1 MLRTGLDWQGLFAR
15 TGRTLRGSD
24 IRDLLRVTARPSI
37 ISFGGGLPAPELFP
51 LDELRAAFD
60 RVLVEEGRQA
70 LQYGPTE
77 GHRPLRE
84 FLAERLG
91 RRGIAC
97 TAEEVLIT
105 TGSQQALD
113 LLGRALLA
121 PHMEVLVESPTYVGA
136 LQALGHQ
143 QVSFLPVRMDEEGLV
158 VDELARSLDGRRL
171 LGAPPPGLL
180 YTVATFQNPSGR
192 TLTRERRLALLDVV
206 NAFGLPLVED
216 DPYSELRFEGD
227 AVPALKG
234 LQGGDDVVYLGTFS
248 KILSPGMRLGWVAGP
263 RPLIDQLVL
272 AKQASDLHTD
282 SVAQR
287 AALRFCLDNDI
298 DAHVERLCGAYAE
311 RRDAMLA
318 ALTDLMPEGTTW
330 THPEG
335 GMFLWLTLPPGLD
348 SRELLDEALRLRVAF
363 VPGDAFHVDGGGAS
377 CVRLNY
383 TGSAPDR
390 IWEGV
395 ARLATATRR
404 LASRR

>member
-1 MLRTGLDWQGLFAR
+1 
-15 TGRTLRGSD
+15 
-24 IRDLLRVTARPSI
+24 
-37 ISFGGGLPAPELFP
+37 
-51 LDELRAAFD
+51 
-60 RVLVEEGRQA
+60 
-70 LQYGPTE
+70 
-77 GHRPLRE
+77 
-84 FLAERLG
+84 
-91 RRGIAC
+91 
-97 TAEEVLIT
+97 
-105 TGSQQALD
+105 
-113 LLGRALLA
+113 
-121 PHMEVLVESPTYVGA
+121 
-136 LQALGHQ
+136 
-143 QVSFLPVRMDEEGLV
+143 MDEEGLV

-192 TLTRERRLALLDVV
+192 TLTRERRLVLLDVV

-216 DPYSELRFEGD
+216 DPYSELRFEGG

-298 DAHVERLCGAYAE
+298 DAHVERLRAAYAE

-318 ALTDLMPEGTTW
+318 ALTELMPGGTTW

-363 VPGDAFHVDGGGAS
+363 VPGDAFHVDGGGAN